1 MKLEINTDQTFVLDI
16 VVGKLHQWKREI
28 WKQYIGEGWSRNRKS
43 IKKKYS
49 IIECCIYSISHI
61 PFYNNASFII

>member
-49 IIECCIYSISHI
+49 IIES
-61 PFYNNASFII
+61 